1 MRLSFRLPPRASD
14 TYFPPNFAQKSVASV
29 LGRAVRRDASAKV
42 FRGKIKIFLF
52 PLKKGERREGKGNKE
67 SKELCLAYFFSA
79 LAAFSRTAFQTYET
93 KKIVFLLLSNIS
105 FFPAEH
111 TIQERTA
118 AFLNY
123 AWK

>member
-1 MRLSFRLPPRASD
+1 MPLISSAAACD

-67 SKELCLAYFFSA
+67 SKELCLAYFFFA
-79 LAAFSRTAFQTYET
+79 LAAFSRTTFQTYET
-93 KKIVFLLLSNIS
+93 KKNCFSLAIKCFLFFSRNIRS
-105 FFPAEH
+105 RNAP
-111 TIQERTA
+111 
-118 AFLNY
+118 LPS
-123 AWK
+123 